1 MERVPSGFILGCS
14 EATGHI
20 LVLLLL
26 LHLLGLLM
34 EVLTLHGPDNKE
46 PRFLK
51 AETLGIELSSFS
63 TPRSYSA
70 LPGTI
75 EKPIT
80 FHFPFSEECS
90 PLFPIKLREWHVAL
104 NLLFF
109 FKFCESVYLCKSHSS
124 KENKTNL
131 ASTLAQKVSLNF
143 DP

>member
-14 EATGHI
+14 EAAGHI

-90 PLFPIKLREWHVAL
+90 PLFPIKLRE
-104 NLLFF
+104 
-109 FKFCESVYLCKSHSS
+109 
-124 KENKTNL
+124 
-131 ASTLAQKVSLNF
+131 
-143 DP
+143 